1 MSFMPTPHQFFG
13 RNDDV
18 RWISEK
24 IRAAVDS
31 RGGVGAIYG
40 DAGMGK
46 TALVDE
52 TLSHHSEIRLIH
64 LTGVEMEADLP
75 FGFLQRLVIA
85 HRSYA
90 ESLPPSQ
97 RDALLVA
104 TGLAEG
110 GPSER
115 SVVGLALLTFLFHL
129 TESAAVA
136 CVIDDAQ
143 WIDPES
149 LSALAFVGRRLLA
162 ERLLLIFVARNEIP
176 ELAGFPALH
185 LTGLDQESSALL
197 LASASAGRTDP
208 WVTFR
213 IVEAT
218 GGNPLALTDLGA
230 ELTARELR
238 GEALLPHPMPLG
250 KRLEAHYAA
259 QARRLPQD
267 SQMWLVIAAAE
278 PDGNVTTIAAAA
290 RALGLSTDASWAAE
304 ENDLVRI
311 AGEQVSFRHP
321 LIRSAVYNGASN
333 HDLRTAHEKL
343 AWIAREGHDLDR
355 WATHLAIS
363 TVGPDNQVANEL
375 ELAAERAQRRGGHD
389 SRTSFLIRAAALSED
404 IETRH
409 RRTLAAG
416 ESAIAAG
423 AGAQAAAL
431 LELVSPNLLDDA
443 DRGRLEVCKSDLS
456 VLTPTGD
463 TTFATRARRLLD
475 AARLCRN
482 TSSTKGKEALLYA
495 FWALVQADALVAGT
509 SSHEIAEEA
518 RSLVRRHPTDD
529 LITRSLDATSTLILD
544 GPVAAADLVRDVV
557 ALSLDP
563 TTPDD
568 DVLKAYICVAYPARL
583 LHDALGSMAV
593 LNRAEI
599 AARKQGAIWI
609 LCRILVTQAN
619 FQSRTG
625 QLSAGKRR
633 IEEARELIG
642 FIGTKDPYARIIT
655 TIPTVR
661 VWWPEEDLPVHD
673 AQEIREDA
681 KRLGYG
687 LRVATGDVANM
698 LISIAESRYTDAWRV
713 GASIAVEDWFFAG
726 TQFLPDLIEA
736 AARSGHLAES
746 RQLLQR
752 LEATSDGTGNAWLSG
767 LVMRCRALLADDDE
781 ADAFFAQSVALLE
794 EAGVAVDRARTQQL
808 YGEWLRRKRRRGSAV
823 DQLQAAHS
831 HFSSVDAVRWSARA
845 QRELAAAGAAVE
857 EAPRKMFDLSPQ
869 ESAVAVLAAKGTTNS
884 DIAAQLFISPSTV
897 DYHLRKVFRKLGVTS
912 RRQLDLRLLE

>member
-1 MSFMPTPHQFFG
+1 MPTPHQFFG
-13 RNDDV
+13 RTDDV
-18 RWISEK
+18 RWIAEK
-24 IRAAVDS
+24 IRAAADG

-46 TALVDE
+46 TALVE
-52 TLSHHSEIRLIH
+52 ATLSHHPEIRIIR

-85 HRSYA
+85 HRPYA

-97 RDALLVA
+97 RDALLIA
-104 TGLAEG
+104 TGLSEG
-110 GPSER
+110 DPSDR
-115 SVVGLALLTFLFHL
+115 SVVGLALLTFLFFL
-129 TESAAVA
+129 TEDVPVA

-143 WIDPES
+143 WIDAES
-149 LSALAFVGRRLLA
+149 LGALAFVGRRLLA
-162 ERLLLIFVARNEIP
+162 ERLLLIFVARSEIP
-176 ELAGFPALH
+176 ELAGFPVLH
-185 LTGLDQESSALL
+185 LTGLDPDSSARLL
-197 LASASAGRTDP
+197 TAASAAPTDP
-208 WVTFR
+208 WVTTR

-230 ELTARELR
+230 ELTTRELR
-238 GEALLPHPMPLG
+238 GEALLPQPMPLG
-250 KRLEAHYAA
+250 KHLEAHYAD

-278 PDGNVTTIAAAA
+278 PDGQVHTIGAAA
-290 RALGLSTDASWAAE
+290 RALGLRTDASWAAE

-311 AGEQVSFRHP
+311 AGDRVAFRHP
-321 LIRSAVYNGASN
+321 LIRSAVYNGASS
-333 HDLRTAHEKL
+333 HDVRTAHEKL
-343 AWIAREGHDLDR
+343 AWIARERHDLDR
-355 WATHLAIS
+355 WATHLSIS
-363 TVGPDNQVANEL
+363 TVGPDDRVADEL
-375 ELAAERAQRRGGHD
+375 ELAAERAERRGGHD

-416 ESAIAAG
+416 EAAIAAG
-423 AGAQAAAL
+423 AGAQAASL
-431 LELVSPNLLDDA
+431 LKLVRPDLLDDA

-475 AARLCRN
+475 AARLSRSA
-482 TSSTKGKEALLYA
+482 SSTKAKEALLYA
-495 FWALVQADALVAGT
+495 FWALVQADALVTGT
-509 SSHEIAEEA
+509 SSREIAEEA
-518 RSLVRRHPTDD
+518 RSLVRQHPADD

-544 GPVAAADLVRDVV
+544 GPVAAAALVRDVV

-583 LHDALGSMAV
+583 LHDAPGSMAV

-599 AARKQGAIWI
+599 AARTQGAIWI
-609 LCRILVTQAN
+609 LCRVLVTQAN

-625 QLSAGKRR
+625 QLSAGKRCM
-633 IEEARELIG
+633 EEARDLIG
-642 FIGTKDPYARIIT
+642 FIGTKDPFARIIT

-661 VWWPEEDLPVHD
+661 VWWPEEALSAGE

-681 KRLGYG
+681 RRLGYG
-687 LRVATGDVANM
+687 LRVATSDIADM
-698 LISIAESRYTDAWRV
+698 LISIAESRYADAWRAGV
-713 GASIAVEDWFFAG
+713 SIAVDDWFHAG
-726 TQFLPDLIEA
+726 TQFLPDIIEA
-736 AARSGHLAES
+736 AARSGHLAEG
-746 RQLLQR
+746 RHLLR
-752 LEATSDGTGNAWLSG
+752 RFEAASDGTANAWRSG
-767 LVMRCRALLADDDE
+767 LAMRCRALLADDD
-781 ADAFFAQSVALLE
+781 DAGAIFARSVALLD
-794 EAGVAVDRARTQQL
+794 EAGVAVDKARTQQL
-808 YGEWLRRKRRRGSAV
+808 YGEWLRRRRRRAAAV

-831 HFSSVDAVRWSARA
+831 YFSSVDAVRWTARA
-845 QRELAAAGAAVE
+845 QRELAAAGTAAE
-857 EAPRKMFDLSPQ
+857 AAPRRMFDFTPQ
-869 ESAVAVLAAKGTTNS
+869 ELAVAVLAAQGTTNS

-912 RRQLDLRLLE
+912 RRQLDPRLLE